1 MVRQITPSQALECY
15 LEGEVVLLDVRT
27 LPEWRAGHIPNALHI
42 PLDEMTAR
50 YQELDPDVETL
61 VICQHGVRSEAVAAW
76 LAQMGFENVANV
88 RQGMSAWDGPVETGE
103 GKPVMDQHSV

>member
-1 MVRQITPSQALECY
+1 MVQQVTPSQALEQY
-15 LEGEVVLLDVRT
+15 LEKKGIILDVRT
-27 LPEWRAGHIPNALHI
+27 SWEWQNGHIPGAVHI

-76 LAQMGFENVANV
+76 LAQMGFEQVVNV
-88 RQGMSAWDGPVETGE
+88 RHGMSAWDGPVELG
-103 GKPVMDQHSV
+103 